1 MTASQATSV
10 VLRAAAIPTVIV
22 GLLAIGLAALLR
34 GSSGAVAAVLATVI
48 VLALFGTGQ
57 YVLGRILSSNPQLA
71 LSGALLLYITQVGV
85 LFVLIALLKDAT
97 WLDPKVFAITVVV
110 LTLVWTSGAVV
121 ASQRTKVLYVDPT
134 PSVDPEAVDQ

>member
-10 VLRAAAIPTVIV
+10 VLRAAAIPTLIV

-48 VLALFGTGQ
+48 VLAFFGTGQ

>member
-48 VLALFGTGQ
+48 VLAFFGTGQ